1 QMAHDTVTAVYQDLT
16 PAGVHEVPR
25 VATHVLDRKLA
36 RGITWTGGIK
46 GTTLV
51 ISWASFIIV
60 ARILSPGDYGL
71 VAMAT
76 VYLGLTAMITDFGLG
91 NAIVA
96 LRDLSPEVTAQL
108 HTLALLVGGV
118 AAAISC
124 LVAVPLSRFYGAP
137 GLAMVIVVLSTSLA
151 LDSLRIVPTALLA
164 RELRFKALAL
174 LESLKVLIAVA
185 FTLALAVW
193 GAGYWALVLGNVFAA
208 FLVTLFVLIRLP
220 QRFARPKF
228 RALGPTLTFSS
239 HFLAAQL
246 AYYGYMNADFV
257 VAGRVLGKIALG
269 EYTLAWNL
277 TSALGDKIMAI
288 FGRVMPT
295 MLAAVQRDVETLR
308 RYFLLYTEALSILI
322 IPGSVGL
329 SLVARDFILLVFGAK
344 WSAAVVPAQ
353 LLCLYTAIRIPAIP
367 TMPVLQV
374 TRQASFPARWCF
386 ATLAILTPLF
396 CVAGSRWG
404 TVGIAAIWL
413 SVYPLLLVP
422 VYMRVS
428 RTVGISLR
436 DYAACVGPT
445 LVSVAFMTLIVL
457 ATRALTPASGSLA
470 FRFSLE
476 VAAGAASFVG
486 AGLFFYRKRLGV
498 LTEFVR
504 TLRS

>member
-1 QMAHDTVTAVYQDLT
+1 
-16 PAGVHEVPR
+16 
-25 VATHVLDRKLA
+25 
-36 RGITWTGGIK
+36 
-46 GTTLV
+46 
-51 ISWASFIIV
+51 
-60 ARILSPGDYGL
+60 
-71 VAMAT
+71 
-76 VYLGLTAMITDFGLG
+76 
-91 NAIVA
+91 
-96 LRDLSPEVTAQL
+96 
-108 HTLALLVGGV
+108 
-118 AAAISC
+118 
-124 LVAVPLSRFYGAP
+124 
-137 GLAMVIVVLSTSLA
+137 
-151 LDSLRIVPTALLA
+151 
-164 RELRFKALAL
+164 
-174 LESLKVLIAVA
+174 
-185 FTLALAVW
+185 
-193 GAGYWALVLGNVFAA
+193 
-208 FLVTLFVLIRLP
+208 
-220 QRFARPKF
+220 
-228 RALGPTLTFSS
+228 
-239 HFLAAQL
+239 
-246 AYYGYMNADFV
+246 
-257 VAGRVLGKIALG
+257 
-269 EYTLAWNL
+269 
-277 TSALGDKIMAI
+277 MAI

-329 SLVARDFILLVFGAK
+329 SLVARDFILLAFGAK